1 MSPSKIVSNFNSDQ
15 LIVFQLQQLPDS
27 LKKEVLDF
35 IGMLFSKHNLKP
47 AHKNKPK
54 FGSAKG
60 KYKMSSDFDAPLEI
74 FKDYME

>member
-1 MSPSKIVSNFNSDQ
+1 MASTKSVSDFTADQ
-15 LIVFQLQQLPDS
+15 LIAFQLQQLPDA

-35 IGMLFSKHNLKP
+35 IGALFSKHNLKP
-47 AHKNKPK
+47 TKKNKPQ

-60 KYKMSSDFDAPLEI
+60 KYKMSEDFDAPLEI

>member
-1 MSPSKIVSNFNSDQ
+1 MAPTKSVSNFTADQ

-35 IGMLFSKHNLKP
+35 IGVLFSKHNLKP
-47 AHKNKPK
+47 VQKNKPK

-60 KYKMSSDFDAPLEI
+60 KYKMSVDFDAPLEI
-74 FKDYME
+74 FNDYME